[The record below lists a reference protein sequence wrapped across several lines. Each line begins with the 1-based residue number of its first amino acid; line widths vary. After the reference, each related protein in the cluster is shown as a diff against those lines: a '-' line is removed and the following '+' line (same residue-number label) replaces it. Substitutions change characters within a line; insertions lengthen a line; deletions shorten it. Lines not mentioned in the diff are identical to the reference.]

1 MRVTRFEQLD
11 EMLAD
16 HDGMLQTSMV
26 TAAGISKSTFK
37 QARPSPHKDPR
48 GL

>member
-16 HDGMLQTSMV
+16 YDGMLQTSMV
-26 TAAGISKSTFK
+26 TAAGISKTIFGSITNFV
-37 QARPSPHKDPR
+37 
-48 GL
+48 G